1 MKLFKVNPRRKRQYI
16 GFLTGTGIALVIYV
30 ALMWPGNEDFVSL
43 GPMNTGHE
51 KLECKDCHIKAKG
64 TSLQQLEANIRH
76 ALGLRKKT
84 VPFGHEDV
92 DNIQCKSCHDRPN
105 DRHPVHRFMEPRFA
119 EVREKIHPEKCES
132 CHREHNEVRL
142 FIDDT
147 GYCQNCHGETELK
160 EDPLDIP
167 HTELIKKG
175 LWKTCLQC
183 HDFHGN
189 HEMVTASLMRD
200 TIPIQKIKDYVL
212 GGTDP
217 YSQVKK
223 YSAKKTPG
231 ADTVELK
238 KIKAYIQR
246 L

>member
-1 MKLFKVNPRRKRQYI
+1 MNLFKVNPRRKRQYI
-16 GFLTGTGIALVIYV
+16 GFLAGGSLVIIIYTI
-30 ALMWPGNEDFVSL
+30 LMLPQNEDLVSL

-51 KLECKDCHIKAKG
+51 DLACKDCHVKAKG
-64 TSLQQLEANIRH
+64 TILQQLQANIRH
-76 ALGLRKKT
+76 SLGLRKKP

-92 DNIQCKSCHDRPN
+92 DNVQCKSCHDRPN

-119 EVREKIHPEKCES
+119 EVRGKIHPEKCES
-132 CHREHNEVRL
+132 CHLEHNSVRL

-147 GYCQNCHGETELK
+147 GYCQNCHKETELK

-167 HTELIKKG
+167 HETLIRKEM
-175 LWKTCLQC
+175 WTTCLQC

-189 HEMVTASLMRD
+189 HEMATASLMRD
-200 TIPIQKIKDYVL
+200 TIPLQKIRDYMH
-212 GGTDP
+212 GGSDP
-217 YSQVKK
+217 YSSIKK
-223 YSAKKTPG
+223 YSTKYPQTQ
-231 ADTVELK
+231 DTVELK